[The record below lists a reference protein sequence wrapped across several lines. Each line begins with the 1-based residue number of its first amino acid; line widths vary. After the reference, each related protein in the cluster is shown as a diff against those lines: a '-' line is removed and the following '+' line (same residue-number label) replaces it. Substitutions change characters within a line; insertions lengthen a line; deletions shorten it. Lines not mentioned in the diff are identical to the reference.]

1 MLGLEIFDKNDKDG
15 WESRQRKKLRA
26 NLQSVASSGPDVSMV
41 SARFPDVNQLLY
53 LFIPMTGFQCC
64 QSPSSHSYVEGQ
76 EV

>member
-1 MLGLEIFDKNDKDG
+1 MAGNL
-15 WESRQRKKLRA
+15 A
-26 NLQSVASSGPDVSMV
+26 NERSSVLTFKVLPQAGQMMV